1 MKCEQHR
8 RAYPYALFCDNSK
21 SAYKRKRE
29 AFQGV
34 KNLTIVVPCEWM
46 KGLVEKS
53 FLREYPVK
61 VIYNG
66 TDSECFYPDRKR
78 DENDSEKIV
87 LGVAN
92 IWEKRKGLDYFKK
105 LSRMLDENYRIVLVG
120 MNFIQRISFM
130 AGRKKTKTTLIRRTQ
145 SISELRRL
153 YSNADVFVNPT
164 LEDNFPTTN
173 IEALSCGTPVIT
185 FNTGGS
191 PESIDESCGRVVAG
205 KNMKGLKS
213 AVEQICSQPKTNVR
227 ESIAEKGR
235 KFSKDGMLERYCQLY
250 QDILH
255 KNI

>member
-8 RAYPYALFCDNSK
+8 KTYPYALFCDNSK
-21 SAYKRKRE
+21 NAYERKRE
-29 AFQGV
+29 AFKGV
-34 KNLTIVVPCEWM
+34 RNLTIVVPCEWM
-46 KGLVEKS
+46 RELVEKS
-53 FLREYPVK
+53 FLKEYPVK

-78 DENDSEKIV
+78 DENESEKIV

-92 IWEKRKGLDYFKK
+92 IWEKRKGLDYFKR
-105 LSRMLDENYRIVLVG
+105 LSRMLDGNYRIVLVG
-120 MNFIQRISFM
+120 MNFIQRIFFM
-130 AGRKKTKTTLIRRTQ
+130 AGKKNTKVTLIRKTQ

-191 PESIDESCGRVVAG
+191 PESIKEGSGIVVD
-205 KNMKGLKS
+205 KQDVEGLRF
-213 AVEQICSQPKTNVR
+213 AVEKVLSYPEQYIRKNI
-227 ESIAEKGR
+227 ELEAH
-235 KFSKDGMLERYCQLY
+235 KFSMSRMLQSYFQLY
-250 QDILH
+250 LYKEKRDY
-255 KNI
+255 

>member
-8 RAYPYALFCDNSK
+8 KTYPYALFCDNSK
-21 SAYKRKRE
+21 NAYERKRE
-29 AFQGV
+29 AFKGV
-34 KNLTIVVPCEWM
+34 RNLTIVVPCEWM
-46 KGLVEKS
+46 RELVEKS
-53 FLREYPVK
+53 FLKEYPVK

-78 DENDSEKIV
+78 DENESEKIV

-92 IWEKRKGLDYFKK
+92 IWEKRKGLDYFKR
-105 LSRMLDENYRIVLVG
+105 LSRMLDGNYRIVLVG
-120 MNFIQRISFM
+120 MNFIQRIFFM
-130 AGRKKTKTTLIRRTQ
+130 AGKKNTKVTLIRKTQ

-191 PESIDESCGRVVAG
+191 PESIAKSCGRVIDKG
-205 KNMKGLKS
+205 NLEEMKV
-213 AVEQICSQPKTNVR
+213 AVEQICSRPKSNAR
-227 ESIAEKGR
+227 DNIAEMAQ
-235 KFSKDGMLERYCQLY
+235 KFSQDGMLKRYWRLY
-250 QDILH
+250 ESLL
-255 KNI
+255 

>member
-1 MKCEQHR
+1 MECEQHR
-8 RAYPYALFCDNSK
+8 KAYPYALFCDNSK
-21 SAYKRKRE
+21 NAYERKRA

-34 KNLTIVVPCEWM
+34 KDLTIVVPCEWM

-66 TDSECFYPDRKR
+66 TDSKSFYPDRER

-105 LSRMLDENYRIVLVG
+105 LSRMLDENYHIILVG
-120 MNFIQRISFM
+120 MNFIQCISFM
-130 AGRKKTKTTLIRRTQ
+130 AGRKKTKTTLIRKTQ
-145 SISELRRL
+145 NISELRRL

-191 PESIDESCGRVVAG
+191 PESVDESCGMVVARE
-205 KNMKGLKS
+205 NAEGLKA
-213 AVEQICSQPKTNVR
+213 AVEQICSHTKVYVR
-227 ESIAEKGR
+227 ANIAEKAR
-235 KFSKDGMLERYCQLY
+235 KFSKDRMLEKYCQLY
-250 QDILH
+250 RDTLH

>member
-21 SAYKRKRE
+21 NAYERKRE

-34 KNLTIVVPCEWM
+34 KNLTIVVPCKWM
-46 KGLVEKS
+46 KELVERS

-66 TDSECFYPDRKR
+66 TDSGCFYPDRKR
-78 DENDSEKIV
+78 DENGSEKIV

-130 AGRKKTKTTLIRRTQ
+130 TGRKKTKATLIRKTQ

-191 PESIDESCGRVVAG
+191 PESIDESCGRVIAREDVE
-205 KNMKGLKS
+205 GLKA
-213 AVEQICSQPKTNVR
+213 AVEQICSQPRLDVR
-227 ESIAEKGR
+227 ENIAEKGR
-235 KFSKDGMLERYCQLY
+235 KFRKDGMLERYWRLY
-250 QDILH
+250 ERLYRQQ
-255 KNI
+255 